1 MNLAGTY
8 RKYGTKILIIPTI
21 AFIVF
26 AYLAMVYP
34 GISYGIDFR
43 GGVMVSFSSS
53 QPIPADRIAERIRTE
68 LGVSD
73 VSVTPTE
80 IPGTGK
86 YGGFVEVVYPEGIS
100 ADRNV
105 VNTPVITTEN
115 ETNTPDTTEEFKKQ
129 IVQIIREEVPD
140 ASDMVIR
147 DVAPA
152 LGATFWALA
161 LNMLLWAVVL
171 LKMVVLFAFRR
182 KLPLTKVF
190 GIVFLDIIIAAV
202 LGLAMRQPAVAL
214 ALILL
219 DTLLLMRSST
229 DATPTVIMLGSAVFD
244 ALGMLA
250 LMALFRVPLT
260 LQTMTILLMM
270 VGYSIDTDIVL
281 STHLLKR
288 GKEEGDEYERAGRAA
303 DTGLHMSGTTLVSM
317 LFILGVGYL
326 TRNPDV
332 IRVGAVMIFGVLADM
347 IITWLFNAPVMIAW
361 VRKHA
366 SSA

>member
-1 MNLAGTY
+1 MNLAGVY
-8 RKYGTKILIIPTI
+8 RKYGTKILIIPIIT
-21 AFIVF
+21 FVVF
-26 AYLAMVYP
+26 AYLALIHP

-100 ADRNV
+100 ADKNAQDS
-105 VNTPVITTEN
+105 TEK
-115 ETNTPDTTEEFKKQ
+115 FKEQ
-129 IVQIIREEVPD
+129 IVQIIKQEVPD

-147 DVAPA
+147 DVAPT

-161 LNMLLWAVVL
+161 MNMLLWAVVL

-182 KLPLTKVF
+182 KLPLAKVF
-190 GIVFLDIIIAAV
+190 GIVFLDLLIAAV
-202 LGLAMRQPAVAL
+202 VGLAMRQPAVAL
-214 ALILL
+214 ALILA
-219 DTLLLMRSST
+219 DTLLLMWVSA

-332 IRVGAVMIFGVLADM
+332 IRVGAVMIFGVLSDM

-366 SSA
+366 SST

>member
-1 MNLAGTY
+1 MNLTGTY
-8 RKYGTKILIIPTI
+8 RKYGTKILIIPII
-21 AFIVF
+21 AFAVF
-26 AYLAMVYP
+26 AYLAFVYP

-53 QPIPADRIAERIRTE
+53 QPVPADKIAERIRSE

-73 VSVTPTE
+73 VSVTPTV
-80 IPGTGK
+80 IPGTGR
-86 YGGFVEVVYPEGIS
+86 YGGFVEAVYPEGVASEANIPGTAVLS
-100 ADRNV
+100 AGD
-105 VNTPVITTEN
+105 VNA
-115 ETNTPDTTEEFKKQ
+115 TNMTEEFKRK
-129 IVQIIREEVPD
+129 IVQIIKEEVPD
-140 ASDMVIR
+140 ASDMVVR
-147 DVAPA
+147 DVAPT
-152 LGATFWALA
+152 LGSTFWGLA

-171 LKMVVLFAFRR
+171 LKMVVLVAFRR
-182 KLPLTKVF
+182 RLSLAKVF
-190 GIVFLDIIIAAV
+190 GVIFLDIIIAAAV
-202 LGLAMRQPAVAL
+202 GRGMGQPAIAL

-219 DTLLLMRSST
+219 DTLLLMTASA
-229 DATPTVIMLGSAVFD
+229 DATPTIIMLGSAVFD

-250 LMALFRVPLT
+250 LMALFHVPLT

-332 IRVGAVMIFGVLADM
+332 IRVGSVMIFGVLSDV